1 MRVNLCKIR
10 GGILLELVHPQSVQS
25 QITQTTPYTVITH
38 AHGRYPVI
46 TGDSFYHNG
55 RAYQI
60 NTTEK
65 SGVRLD
71 ILRPIVEEL
80 DAMLSS
86 YSRVF
91 LTRFDLRLPDGT
103 AVEESNKWVRQLFKK
118 LRERLKSK
126 TKRPEGVTSPINEF
140 AFSWVRERHEVEK
153 DHYHCWIALPHRQIN
168 RLGGRSYG
176 VGSAII
182 DIWCQLTGGEHT
194 LVHLAKKKA
203 EYPNHYVIERGQP
216 ETPEGPIYWLSYLAK
231 VRGKYQTGKYD
242 RVHSTS
248 QLRNRITRS

>member
-1 MRVNLCKIR
+1 M
-10 GGILLELVHPQSVQS
+10 LELVHPQSVQS
-25 QITQTTPYTVITH
+25 QLTQTTPYTVITH
-38 AHGRYPVI
+38 THGRYPVI
-46 TGDSFYHNG
+46 AGDTFYHNG

-91 LTRFDLRLPDGT
+91 LSRFDLRLPDGT

-216 ETPEGPIYWLSYLAK
+216 ETLEGPIYWLSYLAK

-248 QLRNRITRS
+248 QLRNRITRSRNH

>member
-1 MRVNLCKIR
+1 M
-10 GGILLELVHPQSVQS
+10 LELVHPQSVQS

-38 AHGRYPVI
+38 THGRYPVI
-46 TGDSFYHNG
+46 AGDTFYHNG

-91 LTRFDLRLPDGT
+91 LSRFDLRLPDGT

-194 LVHLAKKKA
+194 LVHLAKKKD

-216 ETPEGPIYWLSYLAK
+216 ETLEGPIYWLSYLAK

-248 QLRNRITRS
+248 QLRNRITRSRNN

>member
-1 MRVNLCKIR
+1 M
-10 GGILLELVHPQSVQS
+10 LELVHPQSVQS

-38 AHGRYPVI
+38 THGRYPVI
-46 TGDSFYHNG
+46 AGDTFYHNG

-91 LTRFDLRLPDGT
+91 LSRFDLRLPDGT

-216 ETPEGPIYWLSYLAK
+216 ETLEGPIYWLSYLAK

-248 QLRNRITRS
+248 QLRNRITRSRNH

>member
-1 MRVNLCKIR
+1 M
-10 GGILLELVHPQSVQS
+10 LELVHPQSVQS
-25 QITQTTPYTVITH
+25 QLTQTTPYTVITH

-46 TGDSFYHNG
+46 AGDTFYHNG

-91 LTRFDLRLPDGT
+91 LSRFDLRLPDGT

-216 ETPEGPIYWLSYLAK
+216 ETLEGPIYWLSYLAK

-248 QLRNRITRS
+248 QLRNRITRSRNN

>member
-1 MRVNLCKIR
+1 M
-10 GGILLELVHPQSVQS
+10 LELVHPQSVQS

-38 AHGRYPVI
+38 THGRYPVI
-46 TGDSFYHNG
+46 AGDTFYHNG

-91 LTRFDLRLPDGT
+91 LSRFDLRLPDGT
-103 AVEESNKWVRQLFKK
+103 TVEESNKWVRQLFKK

-194 LVHLAKKKA
+194 LVHLAKKKD

-216 ETPEGPIYWLSYLAK
+216 ETLEGPIYWLSYLAK

-248 QLRNRITRS
+248 QLRNRITRSRNN

>member
-1 MRVNLCKIR
+1 M
-10 GGILLELVHPQSVQS
+10 LELVHPQSVQS
-25 QITQTTPYTVITH
+25 QLTQTTPYTVITH

-46 TGDSFYHNG
+46 AGDTFYHNG

-91 LTRFDLRLPDGT
+91 LSRFDLRLPDGT

-126 TKRPEGVTSPINEF
+126 L
-140 AFSWVRERHEVEK
+140 K
-153 DHYHCWIALPHRQIN
+153 DQ
-168 RLGGRSYG
+168 
-176 VGSAII
+176 
-182 DIWCQLTGGEHT
+182 
-194 LVHLAKKKA
+194 
-203 EYPNHYVIERGQP
+203 
-216 ETPEGPIYWLSYLAK
+216 K
-231 VRGKYQTGKYD
+231 V
-242 RVHSTS
+242 
-248 QLRNRITRS
+248 

>member
-1 MRVNLCKIR
+1 M
-10 GGILLELVHPQSVQS
+10 LELVHPQSVQS

-38 AHGRYPVI
+38 THGRYPVI
-46 TGDSFYHNG
+46 AGDTFYHNG

-91 LTRFDLRLPDGT
+91 LSRFDLRLPDGT
-103 AVEESNKWVRQLFKK
+103 AVEESNEWVRQLFKK

-216 ETPEGPIYWLSYLAK
+216 ETLEGPIYWLSYLAK

-248 QLRNRITRS
+248 QLRNRITRSRNN

>member
-1 MRVNLCKIR
+1 M
-10 GGILLELVHPQSVQS
+10 LELVHPQSVQS
-25 QITQTTPYTVITH
+25 QLTQTTPYTVITH

-46 TGDSFYHNG
+46 AGDTFYHNG

-91 LTRFDLRLPDGT
+91 LSRFDLRLPDGT
-103 AVEESNKWVRQLFKK
+103 AVEESNKWIRQLFKK

-216 ETPEGPIYWLSYLAK
+216 ETLEGPIYWLSYLAK

-248 QLRNRITRS
+248 QLRNRITRSRNN

>member
-1 MRVNLCKIR
+1 M
-10 GGILLELVHPQSVQS
+10 LELVHPQSVQS

-46 TGDSFYHNG
+46 AGDTFYHNG

-91 LTRFDLRLPDGT
+91 LSRFDLRLPDGT

-216 ETPEGPIYWLSYLAK
+216 ETLEGPIYWLSYLAK

-248 QLRNRITRS
+248 QLRNRITRSRNN

>member
-1 MRVNLCKIR
+1 MLD
-10 GGILLELVHPQSVQS
+10 LVTPQAEQS
-25 QITQTTPYTVITH
+25 QTTPYTVITH

-46 TGDSFYHNG
+46 TGDTFYHKG
-55 RAYQI
+55 HAYKI
-60 NTTEK
+60 KTTKK

-71 ILRPIVEEL
+71 ILKPMVEEL

-91 LTRFDLRLPDGT
+91 LTRFDLHLPDGT
-103 AVEESNKWVRQLFKK
+103 SVEESNEWVRQLFKK

-140 AFSWVRERHEVEK
+140 AFGWVREKHKVEK
-153 DHYHCWIALPHRQIN
+153 DHYHCWIALPHRQID
-168 RLGGRSYG
+168 RLGGRTYG

-194 LVHLAKKKA
+194 LVYLAKKKA
-203 EYPNHYVIERGQP
+203 EYPDHYVIKRDQP
-216 ETPEGPIYWLSYLAK
+216 KTLDGPIDWLSYLAI
-231 VRGKYQTGKYD
+231 VRGKYQTGRYD

>member
-1 MRVNLCKIR
+1 M
-10 GGILLELVHPQSVQS
+10 LELVHPQSVQS

-38 AHGRYPVI
+38 THGRYPVI
-46 TGDSFYHNG
+46 AGDTFYHNG

-91 LTRFDLRLPDGT
+91 LSRFDLRLPDGT

-216 ETPEGPIYWLSYLAK
+216 ETLEGPIYWLSYLAK

-248 QLRNRITRS
+248 QLRNRITRSRSN

>member
-1 MRVNLCKIR
+1 M
-10 GGILLELVHPQSVQS
+10 LELVHPQSVQS

-46 TGDSFYHNG
+46 AGDTFYHNG

-91 LTRFDLRLPDGT
+91 LSRFDLRLPDGT

-194 LVHLAKKKA
+194 LVHLAKKKKA

-216 ETPEGPIYWLSYLAK
+216 ETLEGPIYWLSYLAK

-248 QLRNRITRS
+248 QLRNRITRSRNN

>member
-1 MRVNLCKIR
+1 M
-10 GGILLELVHPQSVQS
+10 LELVHPQSVQS

-38 AHGRYPVI
+38 THGRYPVI
-46 TGDSFYHNG
+46 AGDTFYHNG

-91 LTRFDLRLPDGT
+91 LSRFDLRLPDGT
-103 AVEESNKWVRQLFKK
+103 TVEESNKWVRQLFKK

-216 ETPEGPIYWLSYLAK
+216 ETLEGPIYWLSYLAK

-248 QLRNRITRS
+248 QLRNRITRSRNN

>member
-1 MRVNLCKIR
+1 M
-10 GGILLELVHPQSVQS
+10 LELVHPQSVQS

-38 AHGRYPVI
+38 THGRYPVI
-46 TGDSFYHNG
+46 AGDTFYHNG

-91 LTRFDLRLPDGT
+91 LSRFDLRLPDGT

-216 ETPEGPIYWLSYLAK
+216 ETLEGPIYWLSYLAK

-248 QLRNRITRS
+248 QLRNKITRSRNN

>member
-1 MRVNLCKIR
+1 M
-10 GGILLELVHPQSVQS
+10 LELVHPQSVQS

-38 AHGRYPVI
+38 THGRYPVI
-46 TGDSFYHNG
+46 AGDTFYHNG

-91 LTRFDLRLPDGT
+91 LSRFDLRLPDGT

-176 VGSAII
+176 VGRAII

-216 ETPEGPIYWLSYLAK
+216 ETLEGPIYWLSYLAK

-248 QLRNRITRS
+248 QLRNRITRSRNN

>member
-1 MRVNLCKIR
+1 
-10 GGILLELVHPQSVQS
+10 
-25 QITQTTPYTVITH
+25 
-38 AHGRYPVI
+38 
-46 TGDSFYHNG
+46 
-55 RAYQI
+55 
-60 NTTEK
+60 
-65 SGVRLD
+65 
-71 ILRPIVEEL
+71 
-80 DAMLSS
+80 
-86 YSRVF
+86 
-91 LTRFDLRLPDGT
+91 
-103 AVEESNKWVRQLFKK
+103 VEESNKWVRQLFKK

-194 LVHLAKKKA
+194 LVHLAKKKD

-216 ETPEGPIYWLSYLAK
+216 ETLEGPIYWLSYLAK

-248 QLRNRITRS
+248 QLRNRITRSRNN

>member
-1 MRVNLCKIR
+1 M
-10 GGILLELVHPQSVQS
+10 LELVHPQSVQS
-25 QITQTTPYTVITH
+25 QITQTTSYTVITH

-46 TGDSFYHNG
+46 AGDTFYHNG

-91 LTRFDLRLPDGT
+91 LSRFDLRLPDGT

-216 ETPEGPIYWLSYLAK
+216 ETLEGPIYWLSYLAK

-248 QLRNRITRS
+248 QLRNRITRSRNN

>member
-1 MRVNLCKIR
+1 
-10 GGILLELVHPQSVQS
+10 
-25 QITQTTPYTVITH
+25 
-38 AHGRYPVI
+38 
-46 TGDSFYHNG
+46 
-55 RAYQI
+55 
-60 NTTEK
+60 
-65 SGVRLD
+65 
-71 ILRPIVEEL
+71 
-80 DAMLSS
+80 
-86 YSRVF
+86 
-91 LTRFDLRLPDGT
+91 
-103 AVEESNKWVRQLFKK
+103 VEESNKWVRQLFKK

-216 ETPEGPIYWLSYLAK
+216 ETLEGPIYWLSYLAK

-248 QLRNRITRS
+248 QLRNRITRSRNN

>member
-1 MRVNLCKIR
+1 M
-10 GGILLELVHPQSVQS
+10 LELVHPQSVQS

-38 AHGRYPVI
+38 THGRYPVI
-46 TGDSFYHNG
+46 AGDTFYHNG

-91 LTRFDLRLPDGT
+91 LSRFDLRLPDGT

-216 ETPEGPIYWLSYLAK
+216 ETLEGPIYWLSYLAK